1 MTPTDE
7 EALGRRLR
15 QTLNAGTANLQPH
28 VASRLMQ
35 ARQAAMAKHVSN
47 SGFMARSSVLA
58 LGDVLY
64 RFRLI
69 AAAVALCIGG
79 IGSYYWNIAQDAIAA
94 ADIDSALLADDVPP
108 NAYIDPGFRLW
119 LSRASSESSSE

>member
-7 EALGRRLR
+7 DAFGRRLR
-15 QTLNAGTANLQPH
+15 QSLNAGTANLPTH
-28 VASRLMQ
+28 VTGRLMQ
-35 ARQAAMAKHVSN
+35 ARQAAMAKHISKPE
-47 SGFMARSSVLA
+47 FITKSSVVA
-58 LGDVLY
+58 LGDSLY

-79 IGSYYWNIAQDAIAA
+79 IGSYYWNITQDAIAA
-94 ADIDSALLADDVPP
+94 AEIDSALLADDVPP
-108 NAYIDPGFRLW
+108 NAYIDPGFRIW